1 MGGAGG
7 KIFKLAGLKVYVAG
21 HRGMAGSAL
30 VRRLGREDC
39 EILSADH
46 DSLDL
51 RRQADVETW
60 FAAQRPDVVI
70 LAAGTVG
77 GILANA
83 TRPAEFI
90 FDNLAIETNVINA
103 AHRTGVSKLLFLGS
117 SCIYPREASQPID
130 EDQLLAGPL
139 EPTNQWYAIAKI
151 AGIKMAEAY
160 RAQYGA
166 DFVSVMPTNLYGPG
180 DNFSLA
186 SAHVLPALMRKAY
199 EARESGAETLAVW
212 GSGRPRREFL
222 FVDDFADA
230 CVFVLKNYSGAP
242 FLNVGTG
249 EDIAIRELAERIA
262 AVTGFTGGLNF
273 DASKPD
279 GMLRKQ
285 LDVSRLAELG
295 WTASTR
301 LENGLEQTYR
311 WFAANLAT
319 LRR

>member
-1 MGGAGG
+1 LGGAGG

-180 DNFSLA
+180 DNFSLE